1 MSTISLRLPD
11 SIHRKVKE
19 LAARDGSSVNQFL
32 AIAAAEKVAALEA
45 EHYLAE
51 RARRGQRA
59 RFLELLGRAP
69 EIEPE
74 DYDRLEEGD
83 ERALPGNRPGARATK
98 ARGPAR
104 RPRRQGH

>member
-32 AIAAAEKVAALEA
+32 ATAAAEKVAALEA
-45 EHYLAE
+45 EEYLAE

-59 RFLELLGRAP
+59 RFLELLAKAP
-69 EIEPE
+69 AIEPD
-74 DYDRLEEGD
+74 DYDRLPDGH
-83 ERALPGNRPGARATK
+83 ERASPAKRAGTRAAGTRK
-98 ARGPAR
+98 PSRSG
-104 RPRRQGH
+104 RQGR